1 MTLPVLSDTVRRME
15 TNVRT
20 FLREFPRFKARARRG
35 ETVKIKDRSG
45 EFVFSASA
53 APRRASLLGC
63 LKGRIKIRGDLTQP
77 TSTGAEWGF

>member
-1 MTLPVLSDTVRRME
+1 ME

-45 EFVFSASA
+45 EFIFSASS
-53 APRRASLLGC
+53 APRRQSLLGC
-63 LKGRIKIRGDLTQP
+63 LKGRIRIRGDLTRP
-77 TSTGAEWGF
+77 TSSDSEWGF